1 MKNYEKYLKKMY
13 KSYVQN
19 KKDKIIRTNEVTV
32 HDGFY
37 VSDYYVK
44 TDGKIWKISE
54 KTFLSMKPFLIY
66 EASYP
71 YTLNSKKYETFFLI
85 KDT

>member
-1 MKNYEKYLKKMY
+1 MY

-19 KKDKIIRTNEVTV
+19 KKDKIIRTNEVTAT
-32 HDGFY
+32 HGFY
-37 VSDYYVK
+37 ASDYYVK

-66 EASYP
+66 EVSYP
-71 YTLNSKKYETFFLI
+71 YTLNSKKYETFFLEF